1 LRVET
6 SQAQRRPR
14 AGSRIVRKSCKVP
27 AGQREDA
34 APEETAMTMIAT
46 ARLTLCAAA
55 LAVLAA
61 GAAGP
66 AAAQDK
72 ALVMKLSTATLNDA
86 QHEWMKRF
94 AVAIE
99 KNTGGR
105 IKAEVYPASQLGT
118 IPRQIEGT
126 QLGSIQ
132 AWVGPP
138 EFLVGV
144 DTRYELLS
152 APGLIQNDQHAV
164 KIISDPEFSKAFL
177 ALGANKGLVGASL
190 FLTGPMVFDMRAPMK
205 SLAELKGKKVR
216 VLASPFQTEQVTR
229 LGGTGVPLSLGDVL
243 PALQQGTLDGAMG
256 ALPVFSALQYQD
268 TAKYITEAG
277 HAYIFSMTVLS
288 KRWFD
293 ALPADLKA
301 IVMSTADQIRGEV
314 LPWSLD
320 FLAQQRKAWAEKGG
334 EVIALSAADHAEL
347 MAKTSPIG
355 DEIVKTKPELKPLWD
370 QLVAA
375 AKRTM

>member
-1 LRVET
+1 MR
-6 SQAQRRPR
+6 
-14 AGSRIVRKSCKVP
+14 
-27 AGQREDA
+27 
-34 APEETAMTMIAT
+34 PEETAMTIFAKS
-46 ARLTLCAAA
+46 RLFLCAAA
-55 LAVLAA
+55 LAVLA
-61 GAAGP
+61 AAGP

-94 AVAIE
+94 AAAIE
-99 KNTGGR
+99 KNSGGR

-132 AWVGPP
+132 AWIGPP

-144 DTRYELLS
+144 DSRYELLS
-152 APGLIQNDQHAV
+152 APGLIQNDQHAI
-164 KIISDPEFSKAFL
+164 KIISDPEFSKTFL

-190 FLTGPMVFDMRAPMK
+190 FVTGPMVFDMRTPMR

-216 VLASPFQTEQVTR
+216 VLASPFQTEQVAR

-277 HAYIFSMTVLS
+277 HAYIFSMAVFS

-293 ALPADLKA
+293 ALPADLKG
-301 IVMSTADQIRGEV
+301 IVMSTADQARAEV
-314 LPWSLD
+314 LPWSVD
-320 FLAQQRKAWAEKGG
+320 FLAQQRKTWAEKGG
-334 EVIALSAADHAEL
+334 EVIELSPGDHAEL

-355 DEIVKTKPELKPLWD
+355 DDIVKSRPELKPLWD
-370 QLVAA
+370 QLVAT

>member
-1 LRVET
+1 M
-6 SQAQRRPR
+6 
-14 AGSRIVRKSCKVP
+14 
-27 AGQREDA
+27 
-34 APEETAMTMIAT
+34 MTMFAK
-46 ARLTLCAAA
+46 ARLFLCAVA
-55 LAVLAA
+55 LGALAA
-61 GAAGP
+61 GGP
-66 AAAQDK
+66 GAAQDK
-72 ALVMKLSTATLNDA
+72 TLVMKLSTATLNDA

-99 KNTGGR
+99 KNSGGR

-144 DTRYELLS
+144 DARYELMS

-164 KIISDPEFSKAFL
+164 KLISDPEFSKAFL

-190 FLTGPMVFDMRAPMK
+190 FLTGPMVFDMRAPLK

-216 VLASPFQTEQVTR
+216 VLASPFQTEQLAR

-256 ALPVFSALQYQD
+256 ALPVFGALQYQD

-277 HAYIFSMTVLS
+277 HAYIFSMTVFS

-301 IVMSTADQIRGEV
+301 IVMSTADQARAEV
-314 LPWSLD
+314 IPWSLD
-320 FLAQQRKAWAEKGG
+320 FIGQQRKTWIEKGG
-334 EVIALSAADHAEL
+334 EVTAFSPADHAEL
-347 MAKTSPIG
+347 MTKTSPIG

>member
-1 LRVET
+1 
-6 SQAQRRPR
+6 
-14 AGSRIVRKSCKVP
+14 
-27 AGQREDA
+27 
-34 APEETAMTMIAT
+34 MTIFAKT
-46 ARLTLCAAA
+46 RLILCAAA

-61 GAAGP
+61 SSP

-72 ALVMKLSTATLNDA
+72 TLVMKLSTATLNDA

-94 AVAIE
+94 AAAID

-105 IKAEVYPASQLGT
+105 IKAEIYPASQLGT

-144 DTRYELLS
+144 DARYEILS
-152 APGLIQNDQHAV
+152 APGLIQNDQHAI

-190 FLTGPMVFDMRAPMK
+190 FITGPMVFDMRTPLR

-216 VLASPFQTEQVTR
+216 VLASPFQTEQVSR

-256 ALPVFSALQYQD
+256 GLDRVQRAAISGHGEIHHRGRPRLHLQHGGVQQALVRRA
-268 TAKYITEAG
+268 AG
-277 HAYIFSMTVLS
+277 RPQGHRDGDCRSG
-288 KRWFD
+288 
-293 ALPADLKA
+293 P
-301 IVMSTADQIRGEV
+301 RGG
-314 LPWSLD
+314 PS
-320 FLAQQRKAWAEKGG
+320 
-334 EVIALSAADHAEL
+334 
-347 MAKTSPIG
+347 
-355 DEIVKTKPELKPLWD
+355 
-370 QLVAA
+370 LVARFLWPSSARCGRKRA
-375 AKRTM
+375 AR